1 MSRDSDE
8 LLYVISAKKEMSW
21 SSFKEAFNYLYQLHS
36 INNDEQENLNSY
48 RLSTVRAF
56 DSLGHC
62 EFSFAE
68 TNSKVYVA
76 PPVLVRLPCAG
87 FPQAIL
93 AGARTPNIID
103 KLTCVCESVGQHVTI
118 EVTEQENKLALVPKR
133 VAVQAED
140 VLNLQDIASQLGIN
154 FAETPSAWSILN
166 FTASL
171 EEYLANCTCSDEAEL
186 NWESE
191 TFNPVLL
198 RFISF
203 ASENEESKI
212 HLRKY
217 QHPYRNN
224 YIYYL
229 WQEEKNTLIDRDWGR
244 YAVLKENKIN
254 VLFYDRHKFI
264 MAVPLGAQL
273 PGLFERALTLCSG
286 YVAKLEKLSLHNFK
300 ANSSDPIPREITENL
315 AFTSFKIFRDVPP
328 QIAEMTAAKLGQ
340 TLLMLKM

>member
-8 LLYVISAKKEMSW
+8 LLYVISAKKEMPW
-21 SSFKEAFNYLYQLHS
+21 TSFKEAFNCLYQLHS
-36 INNDEQENLNSY
+36 MNNDEQENLNSH
-48 RLSTVRAF
+48 RLSIVRAF
-56 DSLGHC
+56 ESLGHC
-62 EFSFAE
+62 EFSFTDA
-68 TNSKVYVA
+68 NSKVYVA
-76 PPVLVRLPCAG
+76 SPVLVRLPCAG

-103 KLTCVCESVGQHVTI
+103 KLKSACESVGQQLRI

-140 VLNLQDIASQLGIN
+140 VKELQDIASQLGIN

-171 EEYLANCTCSDEAEL
+171 EEYLANCTWSNEAEL
-186 NWESE
+186 NWESQI
-191 TFNPVLL
+191 FNPSSL
-198 RFISF
+198 RF

-212 HLRKY
+212 HLSKY
-217 QHPYRNN
+217 RHPHRNN
-224 YIYYL
+224 HIYYL
-229 WQEEKNTLIDRDWGR
+229 WQDKKNTLIEGDWGR
-244 YAVLKENKIN
+244 YAVLKASKIN
-254 VLFYDRHKFI
+254 VLFYDRYKFI

-273 PGLFERALTLCSG
+273 PRLLERALILCSG
-286 YVAKLEKLSLHNFK
+286 YVYKLEKLSLHNLK
-300 ANSSDPIPREITENL
+300 PNSSLPMSMAIIENL
-315 AFTSFKIFRDVPP
+315 ARTNFRLFRDVPP